1 MEHKVYIAGVG
12 RCGTSFLVSLLTHLG
27 CDTGFTKMGCD
38 VIKTQ
43 KCKAG
48 LERKYDDKP
57 YIIKNPTLSTMMP
70 TIVKAKVIDML
81 YIPTRNME
89 HCAASRIHQGRGNNG
104 GLWPTNKP
112 EEQLQKLQEIFR
124 KLCNDVNTYNIP
136 HVFIEFPRLVDDP
149 LYCYEQLEFL
159 MKKYNISQD
168 KFLEAHKQVAN
179 PNDIHFR

>member
-27 CDTGFTKMGCD
+27 CATGFAKVNCD
-38 VIKTQ
+38 NIKRS
-43 KCKAG
+43 KCRAG
-48 LERKYDDKP
+48 LEKKYDDKP
-57 YIIKNPTLSTMMP
+57 YIIKNPVLSSMMP
-70 TIVKAKVIDML
+70 TIVKEKVIDML

-89 HCAASRIHQGRGNNG
+89 HCAASRIHQGSGSG
-104 GLWPTNKP
+104 GLWNTKIP
-112 EEQLQKLQEIFR
+112 EEQLQKLQETFD

-149 LYCYEQLEFL
+149 IYCYEQLEFL
-159 MKKYNISQD
+159 MTKYNISQD
-168 KFLEAHKQVAN
+168 KFLETHKQLAN